1 MVNDRNGNSLDI
13 VIAFDNQFTTTQD
26 PNKSN
31 VMFISLI
38 YDELFTFKYCCNSYM
53 TAKVLFHLVL
63 IIRRY
68 AALLAENFPKEFPW
82 CPFNTGKYAT
92 RWISLTQGWTAT
104 SKQGVKEEKVV
115 SEKEIKI
122 TMARHFQNF

>member
-68 AALLAENFPKEFPW
+68 AALLADNFPNEFPW
-82 CPFNTGKYAT
+82 GPFNTGKYVT

-122 TMARHFQNF
+122 TMARHLQNF